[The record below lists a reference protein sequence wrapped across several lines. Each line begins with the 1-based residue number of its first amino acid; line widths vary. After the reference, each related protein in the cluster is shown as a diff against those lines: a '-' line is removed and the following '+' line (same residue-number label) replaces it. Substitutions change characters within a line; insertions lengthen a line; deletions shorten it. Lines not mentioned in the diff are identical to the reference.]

1 MRAGAAGK
9 HLLFQGPQALGS
21 VRSPNVRADTHLQR
35 TRELDGRG
43 QILAVSDSG
52 VDWDNCFVW
61 ESAKSPNFLDRGTT
75 PPFNVI
81 DPKRR
86 KIIGY
91 DFLSDCSLCG
101 MCPQVLRALSRPC
114 LPSPLQV

>member
-9 HLLFQGPQALGS
+9 HLLYQGPQALGS
-21 VRSPNVRADTHLQR
+21 VRSPDVRADTHLQR

-52 VDWDNCFVW
+52 VDLDNCFVW

-114 LPSPLQV
+114 LSCPLQV